1 MPNAPLLSV
10 HGEHTKIPIWLRAA
24 GRYFLTGT
32 ALRGPGD
39 NATMFHHATVDY
51 RARPYLTLSRRKW
64 ERLARRNAAIT
75 VPAFGALASVT
86 PWVDLWM
93 VAAYEGGLAGA
104 AATYGVVK
112 TRQALHGRSRNRAYI
127 DPAAFV
133 LYTMTEQRYD
143 RARARQSILAG
154 KDWKPG
160 DDVKIILPN
169 HKPLT
174 AAKEKQLVKQVGGK
188 LGIVGAKAA
197 SWERTGALPVVE
209 ITGVPLPPDEIDM
222 AALMAAVNAAPRTR
236 PVIGMG
242 PAGAVHIDYE
252 QDAPH
257 VALSGAP
264 GTGKTTLLRFLLAQ
278 RMSHGVGVIFLDL
291 KRWSHR
297 WAHKLPDDR
306 AQYWYRVTDIH
317 NSLVALGEELQ
328 RRIECDESEL
338 GSFRELDVVVEE
350 INSLK
355 SALTAYWKG
364 ERKRIMSEAKAAKK
378 DDAPYDDADLDPPT
392 LSPAMAALQYA
403 VFMGRE
409 MQIHVYVAA
418 QRLEANV
425 FGSNTGGAVRQ
436 SFQIRLMAGWDNALW
451 KMLAS
456 GEYVAWPGGKRGLWG
471 LSIGQDFT
479 ITRVPDMSM
488 DDALALATSGQDP
501 LSSVLGAQVKSTP
514 VQKSEDRPALVTL
527 TSLGAAVDK
536 LPVGQDGT
544 GLSKKA
550 LEMARDRRDKT
561 GFPVPVTYGGKGKSD
576 LYDLSELIYWTEGRL
591 KITV

>member
-1 MPNAPLLSV
+1 MPNAPLLSI
-10 HGEHTKIPIWLRAA
+10 HGDHAKLPIWVRAA

-39 NATMFHHATVDY
+39 NATLFHHATVDY
-51 RARPYLTLSRRKW
+51 RARPYLTLTRRKW
-64 ERLARRNAAIT
+64 ERLARRNAAVT
-75 VPAFGALASVT
+75 VPVLGTLASVT
-86 PWVDLWM
+86 PWVDLWH

-104 AATYGVVK
+104 GAAYGVVK
-112 TRQALHGRSRNRAYI
+112 TRQALVGRSRNKAYI

-133 LYTMTEQRYD
+133 LYVMTDQRYD
-143 RARARQSILAG
+143 KTRARQSILAG
-154 KDWKPG
+154 PDWKPG
-160 DDVKIILPN
+160 DDVKIVLPN
-169 HKPLT
+169 NKPLT
-174 AAKEKQLVKQVGGK
+174 AAKEKQLVRQVGGK

-209 ITGVPLPPDEIDM
+209 ITGLPLPPDEIDM
-222 AALMAAVNAAPRTR
+222 PALMAAIATAPVTR

-242 PAGAVHIDYE
+242 PSGPVHIDYE

-264 GTGKTTLLRFLLAQ
+264 GTGKTTLLRALLAQ

-306 AQYWYRVTDIH
+306 AQYWYRTADIH

-364 ERKRIMSEAKAAKK
+364 ERKRIMNEAKAAKK
-378 DDAPYDDADLDPPT
+378 DDMDYEEADLDPPS

-436 SFQIRLMAGWDNALW
+436 SFQIRLMAGWDLALW

-456 GEYVAWPGGKRGLWG
+456 GDYVAWPGGKRGLWG

-479 ITRVPDMSM
+479 IVRVPDMSM

-501 LSSVLGAQVKSTP
+501 LSSVLGRQDIGQPVSKAQ
-514 VQKSEDRPALVTL
+514 DRPAIVQT

-536 LPVGQDGT
+536 LPTGQDGT
-544 GLSKKA
+544 RLSKKA

-561 GFPVPVTYGGKGKSD
+561 GFPCPVSKGGTGQAD

-591 KITV
+591 KITS